1 MTSPCE
7 AGPLDLYDSDT
18 GVSLVASHSV
28 NASQDAER
36 PMYLVYTS
44 AKRGNI
50 VQIQEGSGCIHY
62 FYEEPIVENMIR
74 QDAKRWGLT
83 GDALLAA
90 IKRHAPQADVR

>member
-1 MTSPCE
+1 MTPPCG
-7 AGPLDLYDSDT
+7 AAPLDLYDSDT

-28 NASQDAER
+28 NVSQDAER

-62 FYEEPIVENMIR
+62 FYKEPGVDSMIR

-83 GDALLAA
+83 GERLLAL
-90 IKRHAPQADVR
+90 IKCHAPQAAQ